1 MISIELP
8 PGSNNCAVEPEA
20 RSAREMINARAIA

>member
-8 PGSNNCAVEPEA
+8 PGSNSCAVEPET
-20 RSAREMINARAIA
+20 RSARGMISARAIA